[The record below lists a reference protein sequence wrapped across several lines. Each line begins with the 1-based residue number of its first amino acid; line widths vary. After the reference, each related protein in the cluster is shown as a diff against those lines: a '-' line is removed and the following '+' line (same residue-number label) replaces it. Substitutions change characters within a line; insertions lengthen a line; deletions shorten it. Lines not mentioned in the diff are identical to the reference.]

1 MTRLER
7 PHDRA
12 REDLIASA
20 LERAWERDVRRY
32 HDGEY
37 SPVDFV
43 VYDCRVPMALV
54 EMKCRDN
61 PDDAYPTL
69 YMAERKLTTLV
80 TLGGEW
86 GVPGLFV
93 GAFSNGVIRCVSARR
108 CVDLPVQQ
116 IARVRARASGDVGP
130 NDTELGRAVPIAR
143 MKVVA
148 TLTRREREQYNA
160 LMQRAQAHG

>member
-1 MTRLER
+1 MARLETEN
-7 PHDRA
+7 DRA
-12 REDLIASA
+12 REAIIAGA
-20 LERAWERDVRRY
+20 LERAWDRTVQRY

-61 PDDAYPTL
+61 PDDAFPTL
-69 YMAERKLTTLV
+69 YMAERKLQTLL

-93 GAFSNGVIRCVSARR
+93 GAFSNGVVRCVSARR
-108 CVDLPVQQ
+108 CVDLPVQE
-116 IARVRARASGDVGP
+116 IARVRARFSGEVGV
-130 NDTELGRAVPIAR
+130 NDKELGRAVPITR

-148 TLTRREREQYNA
+148 TLTKREREQYNA